1 MANVVSY
8 VAEGYVALGYTVYTS
23 YGAGAVSSN
32 AIARLHDKTFGVCKV
47 HGNQNGK
54 ITSCS
59 STVYA
64 NGIGVAR
71 ITDMVTADCGHTG
84 VIQTGSSKSF
94 ANGLGIAR
102 VGDHISG
109 TYNASILEG
118 SANTFSG

>member
-1 MANVVSY
+1 MTTVISY

-23 YGAGAVSSN
+23 YGAGAVSST
-32 AIARLHDKTFGVCKV
+32 AIARKNDPTVGVCKY

-59 STVYA
+59 STVFA

-71 ITDMVTADCGHTG
+71 ITDLVTADCGHIG
-84 VIQTGSSKSF
+84 YIQTGSSKTF

-102 VGDHISG
+102 KGDHISG
-109 TYNASILEG
+109 DYNAAILEA
-118 SANTFSG
+118 SEDTFSG